1 MRTILRDVLGSRGAC
16 EWVLDCLW
24 TVAKVCSFL
33 RVVSCKVFQPKVDAR
48 SLDLQEKIEEQPPQP
63 LDLEVQFVALRR
75 RSSSTSSRDVTPSAS
90 TDIAAA

>member
-1 MRTILRDVLGSRGAC
+1 MRTLLRDVLGSRGAC

-24 TVAKVCSFL
+24 TVAKV
-33 RVVSCKVFQPKVDAR
+33 RVEVGCRKRKYTDVDSR
-48 SLDLQEKIEEQPPQP
+48 LLNLQEKVEEQPPQP

-90 TDIAAA
+90 ADIATA